1 MIERRTFF
9 GYYALAL
16 ATSLILLYLALTGR
30 HPSPVRATSTI
41 LVLEA
46 TQPARWQD
54 LLTAGSVLQNRLR
67 RLCPENGGALG
78 WVWQGDRLVVS
89 VPPELSQRRVVVEA
103 SRVGLVEI
111 VEGGTEFLPVGSTVE
126 TGPWPSPDRGVYQ
139 VVLTAEHFVTAEA
152 RMGERD
158 RPVIEFILTPA
169 GDHLL
174 AAHTVGQR
182 GYYLCLVVDGQVLN
196 CPVVRTPLVKRHGL
210 IELTGNATLDDAC
223 TVAMLLRSGPLPVLL
238 KPAGD

>member
-9 GYYALAL
+9 GYSALAL

-30 HPSPVRATSTI
+30 HPSPGRATSTV

-126 TGPWPSPDRGVYQ
+126 TGPWPSP
-139 VVLTAEHFVTAEA
+139 L
-152 RMGERD
+152 
-158 RPVIEFILTPA
+158 PA
-169 GDHLL
+169 
-174 AAHTVGQR
+174 
-182 GYYLCLVVDGQVLN
+182 
-196 CPVVRTPLVKRHGL
+196 P
-210 IELTGNATLDDAC
+210 
-223 TVAMLLRSGPLPVLL
+223 GP
-238 KPAGD
+238 GRWM